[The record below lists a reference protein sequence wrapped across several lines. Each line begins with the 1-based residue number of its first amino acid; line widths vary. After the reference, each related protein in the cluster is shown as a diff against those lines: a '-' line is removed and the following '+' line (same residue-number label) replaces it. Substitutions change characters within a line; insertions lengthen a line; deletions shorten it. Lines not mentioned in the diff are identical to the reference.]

1 MKKPYEKPRIMPD
14 PLPEKP
20 GIVEPIIAAGE
31 MTCPPKSSGIT
42 SDVDGS
48 YTGRPVDGGRPVQDA
63 DDL

>member
-1 MKKPYEKPRIMPD
+1 MKKPYEKPQILPN

-31 MTCPPKSSGIT
+31 MKCPGKDGIVT
-42 SDVDGS
+42 DPDGS
-48 YTGRPVDGGRPVQDA
+48 YTGTPVYGGTPVQDV